1 MVNDLNTYLRGGIFM
16 QEDLILYS
24 INAIRSMEV
33 VDVSTG
39 SKLGYIRDCKIDL
52 STNRIVSV
60 FLPSNSKGWFSKED
74 DIEIPWEKVV
84 KIGVD
89 VLIVDA
95 SGIQLITDENKI

>member
-1 MVNDLNTYLRGGIFM
+1 ME
-16 QEDLILYS
+16 EDLILYS
-24 INAIRSMEV
+24 VNAIRSMEV

-39 SKLGYIRDCKIDL
+39 SKLGYVRDYKIDL
-52 STNRIVSV
+52 STIRVVSL
-60 FLPSNSKGWFSKED
+60 FLPSNSKGWFSREE

-95 SGIQLITDENKI
+95 SGIQLPTDENKI

>member
-1 MVNDLNTYLRGGIFM
+1 MED
-16 QEDLILYS
+16 DLILYS
-24 INAIRSMEV
+24 VNAIRSMEV

-39 SKLGYIRDCKIDL
+39 SKLGYVRDYKIDL
-52 STNRIVSV
+52 STNRVVSL
-60 FLPSNSKGWFSKED
+60 FLPSNSKGWFSREE

-95 SGIQLITDENKI
+95 SGIQLPTDENKI

>member
-1 MVNDLNTYLRGGIFM
+1 MD
-16 QEDLILYS
+16 EDLVLFS
-24 INAIRSMEV
+24 TNAIRSMEV

-39 SKLGYIRDCKIDL
+39 SKLGYVRDYKIDL
-52 STNRIVSV
+52 STNRVVSL
-60 FLPSNSKGWFSKED
+60 FLPSNSKGWFSREE

-95 SGIQLITDENKI
+95 SGIQLPTDENKI

>member
-1 MVNDLNTYLRGGIFM
+1 MED
-16 QEDLILYS
+16 DLILYS
-24 INAIRSMEV
+24 VNAIRSMEV

-39 SKLGYIRDCKIDL
+39 SKLGYVRDFKVDL
-52 STNRIVSV
+52 STNKVVSL
-60 FLPSNSKGWFSKED
+60 FLPAASKGWFAKED

-95 SGIQLITDENKI
+95 SGIQLSMDENKI

>member
-1 MVNDLNTYLRGGIFM
+1 MED
-16 QEDLILYS
+16 DLILYS
-24 INAIRSMEV
+24 VNAIRSMEV
-33 VDVSTG
+33 IDVSTG
-39 SKLGYIRDCKIDL
+39 SKLGYVIDYKVDL
-52 STNRIVSV
+52 SNNKVVSL

-95 SGIQLITDENKI
+95 SGIQLNIDENKI